1 MQVPGYYEFFCP
13 VKTVAGHHALEKI
26 PQLLN
31 DLGTQR
37 PMIITDKGV
46 VAAGLVD
53 IVSAAI
59 TPGIQIGAVADD
71 VPPDSDLTV
80 VVQLAG
86 VYRESGCD
94 AIIAVGGG
102 SVMDTAK
109 GVNILVSE
117 NSDDLMQF
125 SGAGTLTRRL
135 KPLVAIPTTAGTG
148 SEVTLA
154 AVIAD
159 HDRNLKML
167 FTSYFLLPDMAVLD
181 SRMTLTL
188 PPAITAAT
196 AMDALTHAVEAYT
209 CLAKNPL
216 SDAHALLAIE
226 LISQNLSNVINEP
239 DNADGRLALAVAATL
254 AGVAFSNAMVGI
266 VHTLGHSV
274 GSVCGVHHGTCM
286 AILLPYGLEY
296 NMHKN
301 GHLTAQLLLPLAGP
315 RVYAQTPA
323 HLRALQTVTVIRQLN
338 QRLHQETGG
347 RHARF
352 FKEITG
358 PDGSARV
365 PADSIDAIAEKALG
379 DGTIFYNPEELD
391 RDDLMMV
398 MSHAW
403 AGKPLDRNLV
413 KKGGLQI
420 Q

>member
-1 MQVPGYYEFFCP
+1 MHVPGYYEFFCP
-13 VKTVAGHHALEKI
+13 VKTVAGHKSLEKI
-26 PQLLN
+26 PQLLK
-31 DLGTQR
+31 DLGAQH

-46 VAAGLVD
+46 VAAGLID

-59 TPGIQIGAVADD
+59 TPGVQINAVKDD

-80 VVQLAG
+80 VVQLAA
-86 VYRESGCD
+86 VYRESDCD

-125 SGAGTLTRRL
+125 SGAGILARPL
-135 KPLVAIPTTAGTG
+135 KPLMAIPTTAGTG
-148 SEVTLA
+148 SEVTLV

-159 HDRNLKML
+159 HARNLKML
-167 FTSYFLLPDMAVLD
+167 FTSYFLLPDIAVLD
-181 SRMTLTL
+181 PRMTLTL

-196 AMDALTHAVEAYT
+196 AMDALTHAVEAFT

-216 SDAHALLAIE
+216 SDAHAMLAIE
-226 LISQNLSNVINEP
+226 LIGQNLLKVISEPENE
-239 DNADGRLALAVAATL
+239 DGRLALAVAATL
-254 AGVAFSNAMVGI
+254 AGVAFSNAMVGM
-266 VHTLGHSV
+266 VHTLGHST
-274 GSVCGVHHGTCM
+274 GAVCGVPHGTCM

-301 GHLTAQLLLPLAGP
+301 GHLTAQLLLPLSGAG
-315 RVYAQTPA
+315 VYAQTPA
-323 HLRALQTVTVIRQLN
+323 HLRSQHAIAAIRQLN

-352 FKEITG
+352 FKEITS

-365 PADSIDAIAEKALG
+365 PVESIEAIADKALG
-379 DGTIFYNPEELD
+379 DGSILYNPEELD
-391 RDDLMMV
+391 RDDLVMV

-403 AGKPLDRNLV
+403 AGTPLDRDLV
-413 KKGGLQI
+413 KKGRLQI
-420 Q
+420 R

>member
-1 MQVPGYYEFFCP
+1 MHVPGYYEFFCP
-13 VKTVAGHHALEKI
+13 VKTVAGHQALEKI

-31 DLGTQR
+31 DLGAQH

-46 VAAGLVD
+46 VAAGLID

-59 TPGIQIGAVADD
+59 TPGVQINAVKDD

-80 VVQLAG
+80 VVQLAA
-86 VYRESGCD
+86 VYRESDCD

-125 SGAGTLTRRL
+125 SGAGILARPL
-135 KPLVAIPTTAGTG
+135 KPLMAIPTTAGTG
-148 SEVTLA
+148 SEVTLV

-159 HDRNLKML
+159 HARNLKML
-167 FTSYFLLPDMAVLD
+167 FTSYFLLPDIAVLD
-181 SRMTLTL
+181 PRMTLTL

-196 AMDALTHAVEAYT
+196 AMDALTHAVEAFT

-216 SDAHALLAIE
+216 SDAHAMLAIE
-226 LISQNLSNVINEP
+226 LIGQNLLKVISEPENE
-239 DNADGRLALAVAATL
+239 DGRLALAVAATL
-254 AGVAFSNAMVGI
+254 AGVAFSNAMVGM
-266 VHTLGHSV
+266 VHTLGHST
-274 GSVCGVHHGTCM
+274 GAVCGVPHGTCM

-301 GHLTAQLLLPLAGP
+301 GHLTAQLLLPLSGA

-323 HLRALQTVTVIRQLN
+323 HLRSQHAIAAIRQLN

-352 FKEITG
+352 FKEITS

-365 PADSIDAIAEKALG
+365 PVESIEAIADKALG
-379 DGTIFYNPEELD
+379 DGSILYNPEELD
-391 RDDLMMV
+391 RDDLVMV

-403 AGKPLDRNLV
+403 AGTPLDRDLV
-413 KKGGLQI
+413 KKGRLQI
-420 Q
+420 R